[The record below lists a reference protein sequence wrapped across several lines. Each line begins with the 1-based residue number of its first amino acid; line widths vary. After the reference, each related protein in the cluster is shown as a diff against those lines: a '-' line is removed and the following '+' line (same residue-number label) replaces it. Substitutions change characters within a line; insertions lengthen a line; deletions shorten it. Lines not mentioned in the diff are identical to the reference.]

1 MTLRMAAVCVAAV
14 VTTGG
19 VAGQRPEC
27 TLEPTEGSRQVP
39 LLDNVTATMAWST
52 CTSMVKDIIFEWP
65 RKQGMPGTSR
75 AALTRAAAL
84 VREWERVTKDDVSP
98 FGDLPNALDTRA
110 AAAEPYEFGEDIPVT
125 DYGFRGWD
133 GAWVLI
139 SSTPELTRLTVH
151 YWANP

>member
-1 MTLRMAAVCVAAV
+1 MSLRMMTVCGLVLVA
-14 VTTGG
+14 TGG
-19 VAGQRPEC
+19 TAGQRPEC
-27 TLEPTEGSRQVP
+27 TLEPAEGRRQAR
-39 LLDNVTATMAWST
+39 LSDNVTATMTWSA
-52 CTSMVKDIIFEWP
+52 CNSVARDVAFEWP
-65 RKQGMPGTSR
+65 RNQGIPATPR
-75 AALTRAAAL
+75 VALNRAAAL
-84 VREWERVTKDDVSP
+84 VREWERVAKDDVSP

-139 SSTPELTRLTVH
+139 SSTPELARLTVH